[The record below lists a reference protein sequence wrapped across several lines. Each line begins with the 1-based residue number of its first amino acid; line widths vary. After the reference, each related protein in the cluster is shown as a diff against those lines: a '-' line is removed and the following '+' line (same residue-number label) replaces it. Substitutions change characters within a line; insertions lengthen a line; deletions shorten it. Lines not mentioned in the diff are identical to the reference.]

1 MKYFFIAF
9 RKWNDI
15 NGRAN
20 LKEFWYYTLF
30 HFLFYLLFALIDILF
45 INDFLIFSGEFVP
58 EDFVDGG
65 ILSTIYLLI
74 NIIPSLTCSI
84 RRMHD
89 TNKSG
94 WNLLWTL
101 TIIGVLYIW
110 LLYILKGT
118 NGANDYGEPS
128 TV

>member
-45 INDFLIFSGEFVP
+45 INDFLISSGEFVP

>member
-30 HFLFYLLFALIDILF
+30 YFLFYLLFALIDDLF
-45 INDFLIFSGEFVP
+45 INDLLISSGEFVP

-74 NIIPSLTCSI
+74 NIIPSLTCSV

-94 WNLLWTL
+94 WNLLWSL

-110 LLYILKGT
+110 ILYILKGT
-118 NGANDYGEPS
+118 NGVNDYGEPS